1 MGWRDYAAA
10 AVNPGAAAATFGVTA
25 VQYRM
30 NQRGAERERG
40 WQERMSNSAYQRSM
54 ADMRKAGLNPI
65 LAYQQGGASTP
76 SGGVEKSTDVARI
89 VSTALQA
96 KELQKRI
103 QVMDAEIG
111 LKGSQSGLADAQAKA
126 VPVGIEK
133 TRQETE
139 LTAAEFKLRKL
150 LFEQASATGNSVTG
164 RNVWSLYRA
173 GKISWEAVEDK
184 IKGWWKKVSE
194 NRGKYPPKLK
204 RNPTRKKRQ
213 HRRWDYGS
221 RNKKAVRKTRKATL

>member
-1 MGWRDYAAA
+1 MGWKDFA
-10 AVNPGAAAATFGVTA
+10 AVGINPGAIAGSVGTTA
-25 VQYRM
+25 LQYRL
-30 NQRGAERERG
+30 NKRGAERERG

-76 SGGVEKSTDVARI
+76 SGGVEKATDTSKI

-96 KELQKRI
+96 RELEKRI

-133 TRQETE
+133 TGKETE
-139 LTAAEFKLRKL
+139 LTKAEIKLRKL

-173 GKISWEAVEDK
+173 GKITWEAVQDQ
-184 IKGWWKKVSE
+184 IKTWWKEMSK
-194 NRGKYPPKLK
+194 NRQKGP
-204 RNPTRKKRQ
+204 RKKK
-213 HRRWDYGS
+213 HSHKGKGNRWRY
-221 RNKKAVRKTRKATL
+221 